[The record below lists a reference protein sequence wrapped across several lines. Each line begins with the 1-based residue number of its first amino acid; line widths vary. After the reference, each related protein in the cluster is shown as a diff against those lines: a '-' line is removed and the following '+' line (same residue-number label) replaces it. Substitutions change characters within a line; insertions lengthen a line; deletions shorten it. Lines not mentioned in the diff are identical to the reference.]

1 VFFSLL
7 AQFRAVRTLILEES
21 HHIFFMK
28 ELPSFLTEVI
38 FVLFGIFASFILR
51 EKPEDERA
59 MAHQA
64 LAGRNAF
71 LIGSMVLM
79 AGILI
84 QGYSHT
90 VDPWLVIG
98 LVAMIIAKISTRI
111 WSDKNR

>member
-1 VFFSLL
+1 MI
-7 AQFRAVRTLILEES
+7 AI
-21 HHIFFMK
+21 
-28 ELPSFLTEVI
+28 I